1 MKQSN
6 YNPYITELQLI
17 LVTFGIQG
25 LLSSIELNR
34 LKTVLIHANKML
46 AVLFYAY
53 VTAPIV
59 SFFRYIN
66 QKNLFKI
73 VQSLHNF
80 TLSTAYKNKTEVSQ
94 FKSFFSAKAIN

>member
-1 MKQSN
+1 
-6 YNPYITELQLI
+6 
-17 LVTFGIQG
+17 
-25 LLSSIELNR
+25 
-34 LKTVLIHANKML
+34 ML
-46 AVLFYAY
+46 AVLFYSY
-53 VTAPIV
+53 VTAPLV

-94 FKSFFSAKAIN
+94 FKKFFSVEATNGTN

>member
-1 MKQSN
+1 M
-6 YNPYITELQLI
+6 I

-46 AVLFYAY
+46 AVLFYSY
-53 VTAPIV
+53 VTAPLV
-59 SFFRYIN
+59 AFFRYIN
-66 QKNLFKI
+66 QLNLFKV

-80 TLSTAYKNKTEVSQ
+80 TLSTAYKNKTEVSH
-94 FKSFFSAKAIN
+94 FKNFFCANKA